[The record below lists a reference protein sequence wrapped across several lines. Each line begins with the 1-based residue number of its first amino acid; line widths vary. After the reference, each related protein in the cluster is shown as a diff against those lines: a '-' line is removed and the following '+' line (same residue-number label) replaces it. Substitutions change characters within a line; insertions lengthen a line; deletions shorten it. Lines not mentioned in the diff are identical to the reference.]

1 MPLGEALVRLTAN
14 VEAVTGTETVP
25 LRAGLK
31 RVLAEPVL
39 ASRDVPP
46 HDNSAVDGYAVFF
59 DDLSSEE
66 ETRLPVTGRVAA
78 GHPLDRQA
86 RRGEALRIF
95 TGAAMPDG
103 PDTVTMQESCRE
115 EGDRVVIPRGL
126 KKGANRRLRGEDVR
140 SGDTVLS
147 PGIRLRAQDIG
158 MAASVGR
165 SELLVRRPLR
175 VAVFSTGDEIRDP
188 AGEIPTGCIYDTN
201 RYAVMGL
208 AEGLG
213 CTVTD
218 LGILPDRF
226 EAIRDAL
233 AAAAADQDVLV
244 TSGGV
249 SLGEED
255 HVKEAVEALGALH
268 LWRIAI
274 KPGRPI
280 ALGRVGDA
288 AFVGLPGNPVAAM
301 VTFMRIARPLLLL
314 LSGRSDTEP
323 HMMPVPAAFDHKKKQ
338 GRREWLR
345 VRLVPGPQGSVAV
358 AKFPSEGSGIL
369 TSMVEADGLAELAEE
384 RGPIREGELVDFLPF
399 AEVTW

>member
-1 MPLGEALVRLTAN
+1 MTLGDALAQITAA
-14 VEAVTGTETVP
+14 VEPVTGTETVP
-25 LRAGLK
+25 LRAALK

-59 DDLSSEE
+59 DDLSSDE
-66 ETRLPVTGRVAA
+66 ETRLPVTSRIAA
-78 GHPLDRQA
+78 GHPLDRSA

-95 TGAAMPDG
+95 TGAAMPEG
-103 PDTVTMQESCRE
+103 PDTVAMQETCRE
-115 EGDRVVIPRGL
+115 EGDQVILQPGL
-126 KKGANRRLRGEDVR
+126 KRGANRRLRGEDVR

-147 PGIRLRAQDIG
+147 PGIRLRAQDVG

-188 AGEIPTGCIYDTN
+188 AEEIPRGCIYDAN
-201 RYAVMGL
+201 RYAVMAL
-208 AEGLG
+208 ADELG
-213 CTVTD
+213 CVVTD
-218 LGILPDRF
+218 LGILPDRL

-233 AAAAADQDVLV
+233 AVAAANQDVLV

-255 HVKEAVEALGALH
+255 HVKDAVEALGALH

-314 LSGRSDTEP
+314 LSGRSDIEP
-323 HMMPVPAAFDHKKKQ
+323 RMTPLPAAFDHKKKL

-345 VRLVPGPQGSVAV
+345 VRLVTGPDGGVAV
-358 AKFPSEGSGIL
+358 AKFPAEGSGIL
-369 TSMVEADGLAELAEE
+369 TSMVAADGLAELAEE
-384 RGPIREGELVDFLPF
+384 RGPIREGDIVDFLPF